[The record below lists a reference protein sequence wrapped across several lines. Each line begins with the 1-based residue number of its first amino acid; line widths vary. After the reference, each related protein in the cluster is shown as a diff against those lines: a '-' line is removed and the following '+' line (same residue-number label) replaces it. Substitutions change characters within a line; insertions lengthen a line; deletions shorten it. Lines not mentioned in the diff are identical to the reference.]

1 MSLYTQISAVT
12 VMNVRSLP
20 QRMGTSSVIVVG
32 IAGVVAVFVSVLAM
46 STGIVKTLTNSGRD
60 DRAIVV
66 RTGSSSELT
75 SNLQHD
81 AGLTIADAPGVRR
94 GGDGK
99 PLASAEGVRI
109 VNLVRTDGLEAN
121 APIRGITQQGLAMRT
136 EFKLIEG
143 RMFTP
148 GVNELLIGRAAQ
160 RIYRDSQVGQVLD
173 VNDATWT
180 IVGVFESGGDS
191 HESELLTDA
200 NTSNSA
206 FRRGNSFQSMTV
218 QLDSAEAYD
227 KFRDSVT
234 TNPSL
239 QVEVKREREFYQAQT
254 QTISNIL
261 SIVAYVV
268 GGIMAVGAL
277 FGALNALYSAVSTRA
292 REIATLRA
300 IGFGATAVV
309 VSVFVEALL
318 LALLGGLIGAAIA
331 WLVFNGHAVNTSGGG
346 LGGQLVFDLTVT
358 PELVAIGVIGACAL
372 GLLGGFLPAIR
383 AARLPIATAL
393 RAV

>member
-1 MSLYTQISAVT
+1 MNTYTQITAVT
-12 VMNVRSLP
+12 GMNIRSLP
-20 QRMGTSSVIVVG
+20 QRLGTSSVIVIG

-46 STGIVKTLTNSGRD
+46 STGIVKTLSNSGRD

-75 SNLQHD
+75 SNLQQA
-81 AGLTIADAPGVRR
+81 AGLTIADAAGVRR
-94 GGDGK
+94 GADGK

-121 APIRGITQQGLAMRT
+121 APIRGITSQGLAMRS

-148 GVNELLIGRAAQ
+148 GVNELVIGRAAQ
-160 RIYRDSQVGQVLD
+160 RIYRDSKVGQVLD

-200 NTSNSA
+200 DTSNSA

-218 QLDSAEAYD
+218 QLDSPEAYET
-227 KFRDSVT
+227 FRNAIT

-254 QTISNIL
+254 KTISNIL

-300 IGFGATAVV
+300 IGFGSTAVV
-309 VSVFVEALL
+309 VSVFVEALV
-318 LALLGGLIGAAIA
+318 LALLGGLIGAALA

-358 PELVAIGVIGACAL
+358 PKLIAIGVVGACSL
-372 GLLGGFLPAIR
+372 GLLGGLLPAIR